1 MRLKKLPS
9 PCVGFSKIDCLV
21 RGGCS
26 GPRNGRITWQ
36 HGGWCGGHRRP
47 AKSQGLWP
55 QEVAAAPAG
64 PHQARDYTTCRRS
77 SRSKQ
82 LPFFQ
87 LRIYIPTQPSLQ
99 FDFRWGAPRTFS
111 MLYHQASHL
120 ISLLPITI
128 HMIMMSSLIL
138 MVCTHLCFQNK
149 CRQRS
154 ISLKEEETQGEDY
167 PYQADKG
174 QAPLVCA

>member
-1 MRLKKLPS
+1 MVFKFLFL
-9 PCVGFSKIDCLV
+9 FSKLGKVNSDF
-21 RGGCS
+21 S
-26 GPRNGRITWQ
+26 FSSRNGRN
-36 HGGWCGGHRRP
+36 C
-47 AKSQGLWP
+47 
-55 QEVAAAPAG
+55 
-64 PHQARDYTTCRRS
+64 
-77 SRSKQ
+77 
-82 LPFFQ
+82 FQ
-87 LRIYIPTQPSLQ
+87 ISLSLLELT
-99 FDFRWGAPRTFS
+99 FLTLVNHWWGAPRTFS

-138 MVCTHLCFQNK
+138 MVCMRLCFQNK